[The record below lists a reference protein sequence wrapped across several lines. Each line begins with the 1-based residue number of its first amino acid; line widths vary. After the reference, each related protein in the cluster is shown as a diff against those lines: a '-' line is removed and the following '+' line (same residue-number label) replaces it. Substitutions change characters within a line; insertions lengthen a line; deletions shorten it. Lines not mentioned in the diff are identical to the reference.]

1 MRRVFLFLMTNI
13 AIIVLLSITL
23 RLLGVEGI
31 LADNGSD
38 LDLQALLIF
47 SAVFGFGGAFIS
59 LLISKWIA
67 KRMTGAVVIESPS
80 NNLEKWLF

>member
-1 MRRVFLFLMTNI
+1 MKRIFLFLLTNI

-23 RLLGVEGI
+23 SLLGVEGI
-31 LADNGSD
+31 LAANGSD

-59 LLISKWIA
+59 LLISKWMA
-67 KRMTGAVVIESPS
+67 KRMTGAVVIESPN
-80 NNLEKWLF
+80 NNLEK